1 MARRSAV
8 RRVEE
13 FILFDVLYEMSRKGF
28 TDAMA
33 AHSYPKDKSRG
44 VRGYAGIDLKP
55 VERSR
60 TGFD

>member
-1 MARRSAV
+1 
-8 RRVEE
+8 
-13 FILFDVLYEMSRKGF
+13 MSRKGF

-55 VERSR
+55 AERSR
-60 TGFD
+60 TGFN

>member
-28 TDAMA
+28 TA

-55 VERSR
+55 AERSR
-60 TGFD
+60 TGFN